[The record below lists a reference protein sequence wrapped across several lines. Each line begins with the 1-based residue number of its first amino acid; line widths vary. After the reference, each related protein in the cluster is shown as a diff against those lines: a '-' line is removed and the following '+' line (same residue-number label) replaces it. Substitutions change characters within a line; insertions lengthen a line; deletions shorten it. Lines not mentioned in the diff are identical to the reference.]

1 MVVLLLLLSLKNV
14 GIFPTS
20 CTYIHILPLT
30 GNVPLET
37 MEQHVFR
44 TYEAKYGL
52 RSIAVEHAGALLRS
66 LLKHSSADNEV
77 RGDVC
82 VLNVRIG
89 LRILLNAHVIIST
102 YE

>member
-1 MVVLLLLLSLKNV
+1 MRLLSSYLYHSIIASRLVRQNNVVLLIAYLCVNMYVLCR
-14 GIFPTS
+14 I
-20 CTYIHILPLT
+20 YA

-66 LLKHSSADNEV
+66 LLKHSSTDNEV
-77 RGDVC
+77 RS
-82 VLNVRIG
+82 N
-89 LRILLNAHVIIST
+89 
-102 YE
+102 

>member
-1 MVVLLLLLSLKNV
+1 MKNCTVVL
-14 GIFPTS
+14 
-20 CTYIHILPLT
+20 ILHA

-77 RGDVC
+77 CVC
-82 VLNVRIG
+82 VCVCARSFMNM
-89 LRILLNAHVIIST
+89 
-102 YE
+102 

>member
-1 MVVLLLLLSLKNV
+1 
-14 GIFPTS
+14 
-20 CTYIHILPLT
+20 
-30 GNVPLET
+30 LET

-77 RGDVC
+77 R
-82 VLNVRIG
+82 
-89 LRILLNAHVIIST
+89 
-102 YE
+102 